1 VSAVSRDET
10 VLDVFWHDD
19 GLFHDTGYG
28 LFEAAASPLLTVQTA
43 HPENAD
49 RIRNIKSILQRGPIA
64 PRLAW
69 HAGRHASEPELTL
82 FHDPAYVAQIKQ
94 GAREG
99 RRLTA
104 TTLLPAGSWPA
115 LLAAAGTTIE
125 AGRHARRSGRP
136 AYALVRPPGHHA
148 APAVADGYCFFNNA
162 AIAAAEAAA
171 SGLARVAVVDWDV
184 HHGNGTQEGFYSRD
198 DVLTISLHMDHGAW
212 GPTHRQSGSV
222 HERGAGKGVGF
233 NLNLPLP
240 MGASD
245 STYLL
250 AFDALVAPR
259 LRAFRPE
266 LIIVALG
273 VDASQFD
280 PNGRQLVT
288 MAGFHALAAR
298 TRELSDELCGGRLL
312 IVQEGGY
319 NVAYTAFCVH
329 ASLEGFAGLPPSLPD
344 PLAYMPAAEERS
356 RADVAALQAAV
367 QSAAL
372 ETRR

>member
-1 VSAVSRDET
+1 MSAEQT
-10 VLDVFWHDD
+10 LLDVFWHDD
-19 GLFHDTGYG
+19 VLFHDTGHG
-28 LFEAAASPLLTVQTA
+28 LFEVAPSPLLTVQAA

-64 PRLAW
+64 PRLRW
-69 HAGRHASEPELTL
+69 HSGRHAREQELGL
-82 FHDPAYVAQIKQ
+82 FHDAAYVAEIKQ
-94 GAREG
+94 AAEQG

-104 TTLLPAGSWPA
+104 TTLLHEGSWPA
-115 LLAAAGTTIE
+115 LLAAAGTSIE
-125 AGRHARRSGRP
+125 AARQARRSMRP

-148 APAVADGYCFFNNA
+148 APSMADGYCFFNNVG
-162 AIAAAEAAA
+162 IAAAEAIA
-171 SGLARVAVVDWDV
+171 SGVARVAVLDWDV

-212 GPTHRQSGSV
+212 GRTHPQSGSV
-222 HERGAGKGVGF
+222 HERGAGKGTGF

-240 MGASD
+240 MGATD
-245 STYLL
+245 STYLF

-259 LRAFRPE
+259 LRSYRPE

-273 VDASQFD
+273 VDGSQFD
-280 PNGRQLVT
+280 PNGRQLLT

-298 TRELSDELCGGRLL
+298 TRALAQELCGGRLL

-319 NVAYTAFCVH
+319 NLAYSAFCVH
-329 ASLEGFAGLPPSLPD
+329 ASLEGFAGLPSSLPD
-344 PLAYMPAAEERS
+344 PLAYLPTAEERA
-356 RADVAALQAAV
+356 RADVALLQSAL

-372 ETRR
+372 ETSR